1 MRHAPLLALLFLALP
16 GLGHAGCYGTGSFR
30 SCTDASGNHY
40 TINQLGNTTLMQGYS
55 SSTGN
60 SWNQTTNRIGNSSF
74 SHGHAADG
82 SSWSSSSHNLGGG
95 YRSIQGQDSRG
106 HRFNAL
112 CGPMGCN

>member
-1 MRHAPLLALLFLALP
+1 MRHAPLIALLFLALP

-30 SCTDASGNHY
+30 SCTDASGNNY

-60 SWNQTTNRIGNSSF
+60 SSF

-82 SSWSSSSHNLGGG
+82 SSWSSSTHNLGGG